1 MARAMGALP
10 TTFVEVKHKCD
21 GRGVKRRVRVSLEDA
36 LTIAS
41 GQSVATPLSDVD
53 RRIADEVHKLV
64 HERNFQPCIC
74 MRYDRQ
80 AFAGS
85 DPANDLRITFDTG
98 VAYRFDDL
106 TPVPD
111 DHNFQVYLHE
121 EGVSVM
127 EVKVTGT
134 VPYWLAK
141 MLAENGC
148 VLQSHSKYCNSL
160 EIGDTV
166 LRRHLYGGPKKFG
179 MADNSAA
186 AATAP
191 QLAQAA
197 A

>member
-1 MARAMGALP
+1 
-10 TTFVEVKHKCD
+10 
-21 GRGVKRRVRVSLEDA
+21 
-36 LTIAS
+36 
-41 GQSVATPLSDVD
+41 
-53 RRIADEVHKLV
+53 
-64 HERNFQPCIC
+64 

-80 AFAGS
+80 AFAGN
-85 DPANDLRITFDTG
+85 DPTSDLRITFDTG
-98 VAYRFDDL
+98 VAYRFDNL

-111 DHNFQVYLHE
+111 DHNFEVYLHQ

-160 EIGDTV
+160 EIGDAV
-166 LRRHLYGGPKKFG
+166 LRRQLYGGPKKFG